1 MPPPQG
7 GGDPALPKFWS
18 SPVAYIHP
26 LTQNDQIRVLALAKI
41 CFFFSDARTNG
52 SCHKFAIICVLL
64 YILARSDVFAA
75 MFRHDMEERR
85 QVRTAMYIYLK
96 QEGCVSLCEHNI

>member
-1 MPPPQG
+1 
-7 GGDPALPKFWS
+7 
-18 SPVAYIHP
+18 
-26 LTQNDQIRVLALAKI
+26 
-41 CFFFSDARTNG
+41 
-52 SCHKFAIICVLL
+52 LL

-96 QEGCVSLCEHNI
+96 QEGCVSLCEHNIWWSYGRTKDNNATH